1 MNREIEGKREIEDV
15 VKMEG
20 GGEERG
26 GDQFDHEIGCK
37 SRMVCAR
44 STEEDSIEEKEC

>member
-20 GGEERG
+20 GGGGKREEVISWTR
-26 GDQFDHEIGCK
+26 
-37 SRMVCAR
+37 R
-44 STEEDSIEEKEC
+44 